1 MRGNVW
7 YVPWEDEPAR
17 YIAETGQASQPE
29 KSPWAMLQ
37 CMASNPSADPSP
49 DIKDEEHQQLA
60 KTKSSAK
67 RRTPKQ
73 LAKDR
78 DALIRLFSNST
89 PRQKQWVS
97 WLRSASIERLKFRA
111 AFIELFFDKAGTR
124 FKGFEII
131 LSSADRTP
139 ALTTALDAI
148 CLVHVGTTHN
158 DQRLLEAARMTYGS
172 ALAKVRREIIAPD
185 RDASL
190 LVAAV
195 YLLTICEFFS
205 ATAAPDQGWR
215 RHIRGILQLLG
226 SLDLA
231 ALDSSIR
238 ILVGTLLRGPAV
250 WHAILERKS
259 LPSLHKIQHAIDDG
273 TTFSSSTSFIRLAV
287 RVPGIIEQVDLLR
300 YAKPRP
306 TVAALSKC
314 CQEIVCL
321 CNELQQWMSSWA
333 DTLVEDAFRI
343 APISILADSK
353 AAIAN
358 SKTAFPVAYQFSNPL
373 LAPKHRTYWTC
384 MLSLMQAHLDI
395 YEAFPDHL
403 HELQSDDQEMER
415 LITTATALADHLCMT
430 IAFDTQPENGYVA
443 LFSALPPLELAAA
456 WYRRRNDA
464 VKLGWCRRA
473 MRIFETA
480 GLQTSKL

>member
-7 YVPWEDEPAR
+7 YVPWEDESAR
-17 YIAETGQASQPE
+17 YVVETSQPQT
-29 KSPWAMLQ
+29 PPCTTLQ
-37 CMASNPSADPSP
+37 CIGSNPSAEPSP

-78 DALIRLFSNST
+78 DALIRLFATST
-89 PRQKQWVS
+89 TRQEQWIS
-97 WLRSASIERLKFRA
+97 WLRSASIERLTFQA
-111 AFIELFFDKAGTR
+111 TFIDLFFDKAGTR
-124 FKGFEII
+124 FRGFEII
-131 LSSADRTP
+131 LSSADRAP
-139 ALTTALDAI
+139 ALITALDAI
-148 CLVHVGTTHN
+148 CLVHVGTTHK
-158 DQRLLEAARMTYGS
+158 DQRLLEAARVTYGS
-172 ALAKVRREIIAPD
+172 ALAKVRRKILAPQQ
-185 RDASL
+185 DASL

-226 SLDLA
+226 ALDLA
-231 ALDSSIR
+231 ALDPSIR
-238 ILVGTLLRGPAV
+238 VLVGTLLRGPAV

-259 LPSLHKIQHAIDDG
+259 LPSLDKIQHAIDDG
-273 TTFSSSTSFIRLAV
+273 TTFSSSTSFIKLAV
-287 RVPGIIEQVDLLR
+287 RVPGTIEQVDLLR

-306 TVAALSKC
+306 SVATLSKC
-314 CQEIVCL
+314 CREIVSL
-321 CNELQQWMSSWA
+321 CNELRSWMGSWS
-333 DTLVEDAFRI
+333 DTLSEEPFTI
-343 APISILADSK
+343 APIAILADHKGAVTTSE
-353 AAIAN
+353 
-358 SKTAFPVAYQFSNPL
+358 TAFPFAYRFSNPL

-384 MLSLMQAHLDI
+384 MLSLTQAHLDLF
-395 YEAFPDHL
+395 EAFPELL
-403 HELQSDDQEMER
+403 HELQSHDQEMEM
-415 LITTATALADHLCMT
+415 LITIATELADHLCMT

-443 LFSALPPLELAAA
+443 LFSAMVPLELAAA
-456 WYRRRNDA
+456 WYKRRNDT

-473 MRIFETA
+473 MRIFEAA

>member
-7 YVPWEDEPAR
+7 YVPWEDKSAR
-17 YIAETGQASQPE
+17 YIAGTRQASQTE
-29 KSPWAMLQ
+29 KTPCAKLQ
-37 CMASNPSADPSP
+37 CIEGNPSADSSP

-78 DALIRLFSNST
+78 DALIGLFATST
-89 PRQKQWVS
+89 TRQEQWIS
-97 WLRSASIERLKFRA
+97 WLRSASIERLTFQA
-111 AFIELFFDKAGTR
+111 TFINLFFDKAGTR
-124 FKGFEII
+124 FRGFEII
-131 LSSADRTP
+131 LSSADRAP
-139 ALTTALDAI
+139 ALITALDAI
-148 CLVHVGTTHN
+148 CLVHVGTKHK
-158 DQRLLEAARMTYGS
+158 DQRLLEAARVTYGS
-172 ALAKVRREIIAPD
+172 ALAKVRREILAPQ

-205 ATAAPDQGWR
+205 ATAAPDEGWR

-226 SLDLA
+226 ALDLA
-231 ALDSSIR
+231 ALDPSIR

-259 LPSLHKIQHAIDDG
+259 LPSLDKIQHALADG
-273 TTFSSSTSFIRLAV
+273 TTFSSSTGFIKLAV
-287 RVPGIIEQVDLLR
+287 RVPGIIEKVDFLR
-300 YAKPRP
+300 HANPRP
-306 TVAALSKC
+306 SVAALSMC
-314 CQEIVCL
+314 CREIVSL
-321 CNELQQWMSSWA
+321 CNELQHWM
-333 DTLVEDAFRI
+333 TLWTETLLEEPFQI

-353 AAIAN
+353 VAMAT
-358 SKTAFPVAYQFSNPL
+358 SKTAFPFAYQFSNQL

-384 MLSLMQAHLDI
+384 MLSLKQAHLDLF
-395 YEAFPDHL
+395 EAFPELL
-403 HELQSDDQEMER
+403 HELQCDDQEMER
-415 LITTATALADHLCMT
+415 LITTATELANHLCMT

-443 LFSALPPLELAAA
+443 LFSAMVPLELAAA
-456 WYRRRNDA
+456 WYRRRNET
-464 VKLGWCRRA
+464 VKLCWCQRA
-473 MRIFETA
+473 MRIFEAA